1 MYSNKTSLFQKIIHF
16 PRRLQKEFYIRYNF
30 LVVKFIIGK
39 GIGKHI
45 RIFNRVFFH
54 IASGAKVRIGDNFT
68 FSSGGGHNPLC
79 RNIQGCIVAERSTS
93 VIEIGHHVG
102 MSSSCIWAKERIT
115 IGNYVNIGG
124 DCILMDSDSHN
135 IDWRIR
141 NSGKIGKTGNTVDN
155 ETCKCAP
162 ITIEDHVLIG
172 ARCIILKGVTIGK
185 HSVIAAGSVVTK
197 DIPANCI
204 AGGNPCKIIKS
215 IDYA

>member
-1 MYSNKTSLFQKIIHF
+1 MYSTNTSIFQKIIHF
-16 PRRLQKEFYIRYNF
+16 PRRLQKEFYIRYN
-30 LVVKFIIGK
+30 LLIIKVLLGENVGK
-39 GIGKHI
+39 NI
-45 RIFNRVFFH
+45 RIFNRVFFR
-54 IASGAKVRIGDNFT
+54 IASGAKVVIGDNFT
-68 FSSGGGHNPLC
+68 FSSGGGFNPLC
-79 RNIQGCIVAERSTS
+79 RNLQGCIVAERSTS

-102 MSSSCIWAKERIT
+102 MSSSCLWAKERIT

-124 DCILMDSDSHN
+124 DCILLDSDCHN

-141 NSGKIGKTGNTVDN
+141 NSGKISATGNTLDT

-172 ARCIILKGVTIGK
+172 ARCIILKGVTIGE

-215 IDYA
+215 INYV